1 MDQAVRPRIA
11 VVGPLRIP
19 GAGPVVDRVVERF
32 ATSALHLLARVGADP
47 YVVDSSVQDRPD
59 PSHIVR
65 ADGVLLLGG
74 GDIDPTLYGVTG
86 PVPELYGVDRAADE
100 HAIAV
105 VQEALDT
112 DTPVLGICRGSQV
125 VNVALGGTL
134 VPHIENAQL
143 HRDRERM
150 FLDEEVRLA
159 PDSRVAAWLGK
170 THATVRSGHH
180 QAVDE
185 PGEGL
190 RPVAWA
196 LDGVIEGIEHAHAR
210 VMGIQWH
217 PEDPDGDPQDSL
229 AIFTAFRDFVR
240 EAMDEGRPPTKTE
253 PTGQD
258 RG

>member
-1 MDQAVRPRIA
+1 HRPPHRTGDPRGHGVGELLRRLRRHGAVRGLQAVRDGTGQVAARLGEVHGAEDDMDQAVRPRIA

-59 PSHIVR
+59 SSHIVR

-105 VQEALDT
+105 VREALDT

-185 PGEGL
+185 PG
-190 RPVAWA
+190 
-196 LDGVIEGIEHAHAR
+196 
-210 VMGIQWH
+210 
-217 PEDPDGDPQDSL
+217 
-229 AIFTAFRDFVR
+229 
-240 EAMDEGRPPTKTE
+240 
-253 PTGQD
+253 
-258 RG
+258 